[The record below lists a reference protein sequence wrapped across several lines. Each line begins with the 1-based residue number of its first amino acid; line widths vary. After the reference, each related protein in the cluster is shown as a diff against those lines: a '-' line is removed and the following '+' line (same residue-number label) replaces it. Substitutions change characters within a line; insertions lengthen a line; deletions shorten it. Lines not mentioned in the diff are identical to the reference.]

1 VREAQAAATEQVAAF
16 AVREYMLEPMLVP
29 ETLAAA
35 EVFTRMRENAVQ
47 MAVVIDEF
55 GGTAGIVTLQ
65 DIVSHLIGRVQD
77 QDDDEEGNG
86 HTADGVLHLDGL
98 TGLVELREQF
108 DIDLLDEGY
117 DVETLGGYVFFVLG
131 RPAIV
136 GDEVQAPT
144 GQRFVVEEM
153 DGLRVARV
161 QIQPAHDGLP
171 APDLAAAGP
180 TRTAA

>member
-1 VREAQAAATEQVAAF
+1 
-16 AVREYMLEPMLVP
+16 
-29 ETLAAA
+29 
-35 EVFTRMRENAVQ
+35 MRENSVQ

-77 QDDDEEGNG
+77 DEEEGNG

-108 DIDLLDEGY
+108 EIDLLDEGY

-161 QIQPAHDGLP
+161 QVLPIHEGLV
-171 APDLAAAGP
+171 APDLAATSSA
-180 TRTAA
+180 RTAA